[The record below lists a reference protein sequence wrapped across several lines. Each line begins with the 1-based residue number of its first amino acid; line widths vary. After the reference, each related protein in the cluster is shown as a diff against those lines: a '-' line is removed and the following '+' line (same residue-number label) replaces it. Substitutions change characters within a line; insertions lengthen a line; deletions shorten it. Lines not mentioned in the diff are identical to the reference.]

1 MKNVFKKLAAIGLAA
16 AVAVTSAPY
25 AKTTETVYAEA
36 SEDTTIRTI
45 STVNIKSSSRT
56 IVAYTPGKDATSTNP
71 VVIAVIYDSDYNGT
85 VTESNISS
93 LSTSTTGVI
102 NVIKDS
108 TPSESEKTYDLSS
121 SAKTGSYTVY
131 YKYGASTFSS
141 YSVEVQEGP
150 VVVSVKKETFSDGL
164 DYTFKCTNEDVDWEA
179 EVYDKVPS
187 SSASSV
193 DSWSSESTESQN
205 NNFLVSTNNLEKNKQ
220 YYLVLKVKGSSTGVE
235 TKFAEGGQEYLSF
248 KTKNDDSTATGY
260 TTSSSSSSTSTT
272 GTVSGK
278 HTTTK
283 DKDGNSIE
291 TWTDKSGTQTIAHR
305 VITYTD
311 KTVRD
316 TVTTTDSSTGAVTV
330 KETTTLTDS
339 SKEIYELVTNKDKS
353 TKATETEITSKGVE
367 STVIAS
373 YNASG
378 SITSAKEYTKNKSG
392 KTTLSTTY
400 SVGSGKKLTAKKI
413 STTKTTLEV
422 NDLVVASKLTYDGKN
437 YEFSTDEVEYKVTA
451 IGASAMKGNKKVKTI
466 LLPSSITKIGKNA
479 FNGAKNLSDIEIDGK
494 LTSVGKSAFK
504 SISKKATIKIDGSAK
519 NVKAVK
525 KLIKKSGIAKTVKVK
540 AL

>member
-85 VTESNISS
+85 VTESNILS

-131 YKYGASTFSS
+131 YKYGTSTFSS

-330 KETTTLTDS
+330 KETTTL
-339 SKEIYELVTNKDKS
+339 
-353 TKATETEITSKGVE
+353 
-367 STVIAS
+367 
-373 YNASG
+373 
-378 SITSAKEYTKNKSG
+378 
-392 KTTLSTTY
+392 
-400 SVGSGKKLTAKKI
+400 
-413 STTKTTLEV
+413 EV

-437 YEFSTDEVEYKVTA
+437 YEFSADEVEYKVTA